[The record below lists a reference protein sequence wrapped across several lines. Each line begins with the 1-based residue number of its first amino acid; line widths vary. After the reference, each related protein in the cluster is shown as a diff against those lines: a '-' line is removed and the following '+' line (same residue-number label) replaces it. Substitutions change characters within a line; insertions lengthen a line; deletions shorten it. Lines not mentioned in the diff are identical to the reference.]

1 MDAGACRESKAGQAA
16 LHSGSSTKSLPGALA
31 LGPNPAF
38 QGALLTQLSQAPGKV
53 VSWFQ

>member
-1 MDAGACRESKAGQAA
+1 MDAGACRESKAGQAV